1 MKNIKIIYKKVIQLT
16 MKGKSMLY
24 VGKKVEKI
32 YKDIENIVDR
42 SQEITIYRYNVN
54 DNKIYFDDKKRY
66 DEIKYLKYF
75 GEIINCIQFS
85 PVEKIT
91 VQKFYELSIE
101 QIKDILIEITPE
113 NQYSIYFLDY
123 NDKEFTKIFS
133 YISQLCQN
141 KIDELKSKKTEKLS
155 LESNPILLRMSQ
167 HEIKEI
173 ESSLSNYEDL
183 KSLLY
188 ENKESLELFFKIFSF
203 ICKPLNMINKSMIE
217 KIFNTKLK
225 SDLLD
230 IASKKTTN
238 IDEFTLLDKFTL
250 KFKLLLIIFY
260 EKLYFYSK
268 IDSTFDL
275 NAINKNNLFQNKKI
289 LPNTLKE
296 NEDLELDNI
305 YSDFSYF
312 IINYGINNDNINTFY
327 FSNFNRI
334 YLYHKMKFLS
344 KLKEIQEDEL
354 KRVFNE
360 NVKKI
365 LDGTRKI
372 SLKKLDELNCS
383 DSDKKELHNLYFLM
397 KKFENLRFLNNGEI
411 IDKDNAFFHDFF
423 IKDNFQI
430 GEDFTDLGTNILGKR
445 ILSFSFYPNEVT
457 EKLEQTYYVVKTFE
471 KIEILKFI
479 SKKEDVI
486 YFLNKNNEMLKFNKN
501 DIKVYNLETL
511 MFSEIA
517 TNFYTLF

>member
-1 MKNIKIIYKKVIQLT
+1 MYKKVIQLT

-24 VGKKVEKI
+24 VGKKVGKI
-32 YKDIENIVDR
+32 YKDIENIVDK
-42 SQEITIYRYNVN
+42 SQEITIYRYNID
-54 DNKIYFDDKKRY
+54 DNRFYFDDKKRY

-203 ICKPLNMINKSMIE
+203 ICKPLDMINKSMIE
-217 KIFNTKLK
+217 EIFNTKLK

-238 IDEFTLLDKFTL
+238 IDGFTLLDKFTL

-312 IINYGINNDNINTFY
+312 IINYGINNDDINAFY

-334 YLYHKMKFLS
+334 YLYHKMNFLS

-360 NVKKI
+360 NVKKT

-372 SLKKLDELNCS
+372 SLKKLGELNY
-383 DSDKKELHNLYFLM
+383 SDKKELHNLYFLM

-457 EKLEQTYYVVKTFE
+457 EKLEQTYYVVKTFK

-479 SKKEDVI
+479 SKKEEVI
-486 YFLNKNNEMLKFNKN
+486 YFLNKNNEMLKFNNN

-511 MFSEIA
+511 TFSEVY
-517 TNFYTLF
+517 NNYYTLF